1 MLKNRNLAKGGK
13 GMKYY
18 VYVAALTLAATGT
31 AMAGVASPRVA
42 AVPVFTPWGT
52 LITAAALGA
61 GGLFTFF
68 RKKK

>member
-18 VYVAALTLAATGT
+18 VYVAALTLAAAGT
-31 AMAGVASPRVA
+31 AMAGVSPAKVS
-42 AVPVFTPWGT
+42 VPVFTPWGT